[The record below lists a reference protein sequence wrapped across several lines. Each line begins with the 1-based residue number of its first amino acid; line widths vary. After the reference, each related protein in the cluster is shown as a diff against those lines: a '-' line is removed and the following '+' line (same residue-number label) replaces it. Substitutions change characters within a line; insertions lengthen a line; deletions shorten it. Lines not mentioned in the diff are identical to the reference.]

1 MRDDKI
7 LKRLN
12 KLNSDDLMVQDVI
25 KAIGAEMDRTDSAGD
40 RIRTDMIFQTC
51 SEEMVRFW
59 EEKMQIVPKPG
70 QDLDG
75 RRATIEAR
83 WKATGKVN
91 VELLQEVADS
101 WKYGKVDVKFNT
113 GNKIEITFNDTLGIP
128 KDTEGLKDA
137 LEEVKPAHIP
147 IIFIAIYLYVRDVNA
162 LTIRELQSHKIGD
175 FAF

>member
-1 MRDDKI
+1 MRNEKI
-7 LKRLN
+7 LERLN

-25 KAIGAEMDRTDSAGD
+25 KAIGAEMDRIDAEGN
-40 RIRTDMIFQTC
+40 RIRADMIFQTC

-59 EEKMQIVPKPG
+59 EEKMQITPKHS
-70 QDLDG
+70 QDLAG

-91 VELLQEVADS
+91 VELIQEVADS
-101 WKYGKVDVKFNT
+101 WKYGKVDVEFNE
-113 GNKIEITFNDTLGIP
+113 NKIEITFNDTLGMP
-128 KDTEGLKDA
+128 KDTDGLKAA

-162 LTIRELQSHKIGD
+162 MTIRELQSHKIGD

>member
-12 KLNSDDLMVQDVI
+12 KLNSDDLMVKDVI
-25 KAIGAEMDRTDSAGD
+25 KAIGAEMDRTDSAGEQ
-40 RIRTDMIFQTC
+40 IRTDMIFKTC

-59 EEKMQIVPKPG
+59 EEKMQIVPKPR

-101 WKYGKVDVKFNT
+101 WKYGKVNVEFNA
-113 GNKIEITFNDTLGIP
+113 NKIEITFNDTLGMP
-128 KDTEGLKDA
+128 KDTEGLKAA
-137 LEEVKPAHIP
+137 LEEVKPAHLP
-147 IIFIAIYLYVRDVNA
+147 IDFVAIFLYVEDIDEMTVSEFE
-162 LTIRELQSHKIGD
+162 THQIGH